1 MLTDPVPMAT
11 AARRRREAEPCGR
24 DRAAAAPPLC
34 GKRGQLAGA
43 PVLDPTSERPE
54 VQSVRPAHHG
64 LRWAMNS
71 AMTGASLEPTM
82 LRPILLRQAHGP
94 RPDPSGA
101 RRSFI
106 AAQAQS
112 CGMG

>member
-1 MLTDPVPMAT
+1 MPTDPVPMAT
-11 AARRRREAEPCGR
+11 AARRRRDAEPCGR

-54 VQSVRPAHHG
+54 VQFVRPTHHG

-71 AMTGASLEPTM
+71 AMTGAKSEPTM
-82 LRPILLRQAHGP
+82 LRPTLPHQTHGP
-94 RPDPSGA
+94 QPDPSGA
-101 RRSFI
+101 RRGFI

-112 CGMG
+112 RGMG